1 MKIIITENQYKI
13 LLESNTESMQ
23 NVIDIAF
30 KSLKENVEDGFFEV
44 SYVEDSV
51 YVTEEIK
58 VVEVANKNVKKFPSE
73 SLKNYKSGD
82 IVVSKNDGNKY
93 KVVMYKNQKKWK
105 LIEE

>member
-58 VVEVANKNVKKFPSE
+58 VETTWDSPVSANYEFAGADE
-73 SLKNYKSGD
+73 
-82 IVVSKNDGNKY
+82 
-93 KVVMYKNQKKWK
+93 
-105 LIEE
+105 